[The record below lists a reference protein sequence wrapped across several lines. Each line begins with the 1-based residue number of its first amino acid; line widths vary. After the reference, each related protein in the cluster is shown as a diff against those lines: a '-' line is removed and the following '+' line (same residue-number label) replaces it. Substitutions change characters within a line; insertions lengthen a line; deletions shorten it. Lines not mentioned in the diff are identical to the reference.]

1 VNEISQVAQ
10 QKVSKMSDVEQQ
22 KDRFW
27 IYVGITVFVI
37 VTGIL
42 LIKQSENEKF
52 APIKQ
57 QVQEENAQLN
67 IRVLKDY

>member
-1 VNEISQVAQ
+1 MSEVVAQ
-10 QKVSKMSDVEQQ
+10 QKDK
-22 KDRFW
+22 FW
-27 IYVGITVFVI
+27 LYVGITIFVI

-57 QVQEENAQLN
+57 QVEEENAQLN
-67 IRVLKDY
+67 IRVLKNY

>member
-1 VNEISQVAQ
+1 
-10 QKVSKMSDVEQQ
+10 MSEEEQE
-22 KDRFW
+22 KDKFW
-27 IYVGITVFVI
+27 LYVGGAIFVI
-37 VTGIL
+37 VTAIL

-57 QVQEENAQLN
+57 QVEAENAQMN

>member
-1 VNEISQVAQ
+1 MSQVAQ
-10 QKVSKMSDVEQQ
+10 QKVNKMSDVEQQ
-22 KDRFW
+22 KDKFW

-57 QVQEENAQLN
+57 QVEEENAQLN

>member
-1 VNEISQVAQ
+1 MNEGIQP
-10 QKVSKMSDVEQQ
+10 

-27 IYVGITVFVI
+27 LYVGITVFVI

-57 QVQEENAQLN
+57 QVEEEHSQMN

>member
-1 VNEISQVAQ
+1 V
-10 QKVSKMSDVEQQ
+10 KKMSEVAQQ

-27 IYVGITVFVI
+27 IYVSITVFVI

-57 QVQEENAQLN
+57 QVEEENAQMN
-67 IRVLKDY
+67 IRVLN

>member
-1 VNEISQVAQ
+1 MSQVIQ
-10 QKVSKMSDVEQQ
+10 QKVNKMSDVEQQ

-42 LIKQSENEKF
+42 LNKQSENEKF

>member
-1 VNEISQVAQ
+1 VKKMSEVAQ
-10 QKVSKMSDVEQQ
+10 QKEGEVPQQ

-27 IYVGITVFVI
+27 LYVGITVFVI

-57 QVQEENAQLN
+57 QVAAELAQMNVRILN
-67 IRVLKDY
+67 

>member
-1 VNEISQVAQ
+1 MSQVAQ

-37 VTGIL
+37 VSGIL

>member
-1 VNEISQVAQ
+1 MSEKAQ
-10 QKVSKMSDVEQQ
+10 QQKEVPQQ

-57 QVQEENAQLN
+57 QVEQENALMN
-67 IRVLKDY
+67 IRVLN

>member
-1 VNEISQVAQ
+1 MSQVAQ
-10 QKVSKMSDVEQQ
+10 QKVAKMSEEVQQ
-22 KDRFW
+22 KDKFW

-57 QVQEENAQLN
+57 QVEEENAQLN
-67 IRVLKDY
+67 IRVLKNY